1 MIVVAASLGRWRRE
15 GAGSPGQVLPE
26 VSPHATLENAWRPT
40 LFGKVGAWPGSPN
53 TPSDH
58 GSKVARTSCGLTGYG
73 LTGADDLENRLRNGS
88 QESSESGSAESFD
101 PTAWLAQTISDV
113 REGFERKRLLMSF
126 AEYFKLFAAAP
137 ARHSRSAAQYL
148 RDVFDHFGTN
158 KLSTPRG
165 PVTRWRLFDCEWDS
179 GKEAL
184 MGQEEVQASV
194 YRLIS
199 NFARE
204 GRTNR
209 LILLHGP
216 NGSAKSTFV
225 ASLQRAMEHYSTLEE
240 GPLYRFNWIFPTQ
253 KLTKGGIGFS
263 GGKFEGANPTE
274 TYAYLEDE
282 LIEAKIVDEMRDHPL
297 LLIPREQ
304 RRALIESRLRDEIG
318 KGFRPADYLLRG
330 DLSHR
335 NRQIFEAL
343 LGSYH
348 GDLARVLRHVQVE
361 RFFVSRRYRQAAA
374 TVEPQMAVDA
384 RARQLTLDRSLA
396 SLPPALQSLTLYE
409 TQGELVD
416 GNRGV
421 IDFADLLKRPPEAYK
436 YLLTTIET
444 GRVSL
449 EVASL
454 DLDTVFIGSSNE
466 GYLAAF
472 KEVPEF
478 QSFKGRMELV
488 RAPYLLDYRVEQRIY
503 EAQIRTAHLETDK
516 HVAPHVAWVAAMWAV
531 LTRMKKPMPEKYTK
545 SMTDTV
551 AKLGPM
557 DKALLYADGQPPEGL
572 TPEQTRELLAGTEKI
587 ARESDTYPNY
597 EGRTGA
603 SPREMKML
611 LMNAAQSLKFACVS
625 PFAMFDELEE
635 LVRGVSVYEF
645 LKQEPLPGGYHE
657 NRKFIFQVRDRL
669 LDRIDDEVRTAMG
682 LVDERRY
689 LDQFERYAS
698 LVSHWFRKEKVT
710 NPITGRD
717 EEPDEEFMAEVERVL
732 EMHNRRDEFRRE
744 VIAKIGAWSID
755 HLRQKPDLEKI
766 FPRQI
771 GELREAFFVERK
783 KQVRRI
789 NEDLLVFLTDG
800 PEKMPAD
807 QALAART
814 TMTNLR
820 ERYGYCE
827 SCAKD
832 AVLALVR
839 KRYA

>member
-1 MIVVAASLGRWRRE
+1 
-15 GAGSPGQVLPE
+15 
-26 VSPHATLENAWRPT
+26 
-40 LFGKVGAWPGSPN
+40 
-53 TPSDH
+53 
-58 GSKVARTSCGLTGYG
+58 
-73 LTGADDLENRLRNGS
+73 
-88 QESSESGSAESFD
+88 
-101 PTAWLAQTISDV
+101 
-113 REGFERKRLLMSF
+113 
-126 AEYFKLFAAAP
+126 
-137 ARHSRSAAQYL
+137 
-148 RDVFDHFGTN
+148 
-158 KLSTPRG
+158 
-165 PVTRWRLFDCEWDS
+165 
-179 GKEAL
+179 
-184 MGQEEVQASV
+184 
-194 YRLIS
+194 
-199 NFARE
+199 
-204 GRTNR
+204 
-209 LILLHGP
+209 
-216 NGSAKSTFV
+216 
-225 ASLQRAMEHYSTLEE
+225 
-240 GPLYRFNWIFPTQ
+240 
-253 KLTKGGIGFS
+253 
-263 GGKFEGANPTE
+263 
-274 TYAYLEDE
+274 
-282 LIEAKIVDEMRDHPL
+282 
-297 LLIPREQ
+297 
-304 RRALIESRLRDEIG
+304 
-318 KGFRPADYLLRG
+318 
-330 DLSHR
+330 
-335 NRQIFEAL
+335 
-343 LGSYH
+343 
-348 GDLARVLRHVQVE
+348 
-361 RFFVSRRYRQAAA
+361 
-374 TVEPQMAVDA
+374 VDA

-572 TPEQTRELLAGTEKI
+572 TPEQTRELLAGIEKI

-755 HLRQKPDLEKI
+755 HLRQKPDLERI